1 MYARRPDGGV
11 YKKEGVEAWQTS
23 VARIVQTARP
33 SGWLPAHQV
42 RLYYDFHLVRRADC
56 DNLQKALNDAIA
68 HALGVNDDIFL
79 PCVRS
84 KTMKARHA
92 SVEVTVENVGES

>member
-1 MYARRPDGGV
+1 MYARRPDGKV
-11 YKKEGVEAWQTS
+11 YKKAGIETWQTA

-33 SGWLPAHQV
+33 SGWLPTRQV

-79 PCVRS
+79 PCARS
-84 KTMKARHA
+84 KTTGADYA
-92 SVEVTVENVGES
+92 FVEVTVENVDES